1 MRKFAPIFAILALV
15 VLATPSLLQAGYPAR
30 FRGVCQD
37 CGRDLIAYYRPVQC
51 RDGGAEW
58 QWVNERHHHCIPA
71 CKTKRKKFDFFNSN
85 LMNPANPKRGFT
97 GDFDGLDG
105 FESYND

>member
-1 MRKFAPIFAILALV
+1 MRKFAPILAILALV

-51 RDGGAEW
+51 RDGGSEW
-58 QWVNERHHHCIPA
+58 QWA
-71 CKTKRKKFDFFNSN
+71 CKAKRKKFDFFNSN

-97 GDFDGLDG
+97 GEFDGING
-105 FESYND
+105 FEGYTD